1 MICIVAK
8 NFAKTLDLKRDFDV
22 TKQRTPSNNDYH
34 TPLVQGAHEPQSS
47 NLKWAIMHKV
57 FIVITCSV
65 LGKLI
70 D

>member
-34 TPLVQGAHEPQSS
+34 TPLV
-47 NLKWAIMHKV
+47 
-57 FIVITCSV
+57 
-65 LGKLI
+65 
-70 D
+70 